1 MDPEKEA
8 LNRRRL
14 RRAAA
19 KARNISDP
27 EIRAIAQRKVRR
39 FAEELLDRTGGKR

>member
-19 KARNISDP
+19 KARNIYDP
-27 EIRAIAQRKVRR
+27 ETRAIAQRKVRL
-39 FAEELLDRTGGKR
+39 FAKELLDHIGGK